1 MESNTPDQPQSP
13 APGEPQS
20 PVGAP
25 QAPPPAAPQAPPGA
39 PGPPGQ
45 VQPGYGPS
53 DPGNTPAIIALI
65 LGIVG
70 IIMIPLAAPF
80 AWWQGNAGKKRVD
93 DGLTTQNRGMAVAGQ
108 VLGIIGT
115 VLLAIYV
122 LIFVIVIIAAVASA

>member
-1 MESNTPDQPQSP
+1 M
-13 APGEPQS
+13 
-20 PVGAP
+20 
-25 QAPPPAAPQAPPGA
+25 
-39 PGPPGQ
+39 
-45 VQPGYGPS
+45 QPGYGPS